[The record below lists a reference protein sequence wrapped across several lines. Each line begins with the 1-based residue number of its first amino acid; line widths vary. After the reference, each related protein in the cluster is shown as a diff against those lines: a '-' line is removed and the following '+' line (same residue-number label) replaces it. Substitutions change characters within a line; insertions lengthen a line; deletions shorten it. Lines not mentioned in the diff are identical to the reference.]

1 MKMRKYIHFFKL
13 IDVRKDLIL
22 VLSLLFV
29 LNGSIARCDTLLKS
43 EIDVHLVL
51 QYEHSPYIA
60 EHDVVVNRK
69 ANLTIEPG
77 CELRFAKGKQLIVF
91 GTLNARG
98 THSNRIKFTKLTD
111 NRLLQGN
118 NRHVSKSTL
127 LLNNDNN
134 FRLVEG

>member
-1 MKMRKYIHFFKL
+1 MRKYIHFFKL

-43 EIDVHLVL
+43 EIDEHLVL
-51 QYEHSPYIA
+51 KYEHSPYIA

-69 ANLTIEPG
+69 AYLTTI
-77 CELRFAKGKQLIVF
+77 ELRFAKGKQLIVF

-98 THSNRIKFTKLTD
+98 THSNRIK
-111 NRLLQGN
+111 LQIF
-118 NRHVSKSTL
+118 HKSKWHYVSTHFK
-127 LLNNDNN
+127 
-134 FRLVEG
+134 